1 MHFDYFYGKQA
12 EQYAFYRLPKVLI
25 TEDIFAELSTD
36 AKVLY
41 GLFLDRVSISSTSGW
56 VDEVGR
62 VYIIYTISSIQ
73 RDLHC
78 AVKKAVKLVKE
89 LEQFGL
95 IEKVLQGQGKP
106 ALIYVKNVYGVL
118 SEGKVL
124 TCQND
129 NSGIVKS
136 TTLELSKAQSN
147 NTNIN
152 NTEINNTNPI
162 LSGADVDKDEDRGSY
177 YRYFYDQLEM
187 DIMRERYPYD
197 KEVLD
202 ALLDMVVDVVCSRRK
217 TIRIAGDDKPV
228 GVVRAQFMKLHAGH
242 VEYVLDGLKS
252 SASKVRNIKQYILA
266 TLYNAPL
273 TMQSYYQA
281 WVNHDMATGKLYGGR
296 DEGNRD

>member
-56 VDEVGR
+56 VDEAGR

-106 ALIYVKNVYGVL
+106 ALIYVKNFYGVL

-136 TTLELSKAQSN
+136 TTLELSKAQPN

-152 NTEINNTNPI
+152 NTDINYTDPI
-162 LSGADVDKDEDRGSY
+162 LSETDVDKDEDRDAY
-177 YRYFYDQLEM
+177 YRYFYDRLEM

-202 ALLDMVVDVVCSRRK
+202 ALLDMVLDVVCSKRK
-217 TIRIAGDDKPV
+217 TIRIAGDDKEV
-228 GVVRAQFMKLHAGH
+228 NVVKAQFMKLHAGH
-242 VEYVLDGLKS
+242 VEYVLDGLKN

-266 TLYNAPL
+266 ALYNAPL

-296 DEGNRD
+296 DE